1 MSFFKAGGGG
11 VRGYDFIMWFVTRG
25 KDVGFYV
32 TIYIHNL
39 CLHHMTWYSKSSPPR
54 WFTPITNTL
63 IHTLTQAMSGFTHPL
78 YPVLLK
84 FFLKFR
90 RPSRDG

>member
-63 IHTLTQAMSGFTHPL
+63 IHTLTQAMSGFTA
-78 YPVLLK
+78 
-84 FFLKFR
+84 
-90 RPSRDG
+90 SDI